1 MKKIKRISIRK
12 LLSLML
18 IIAVLST
25 NIKLNEFV
33 VHAKD
38 IQLFVT
44 LYLIDN
50 TSEQWIKNDDAVI
63 ELIDNTFGHDRYI
76 MTQMNNTTWS
86 VQVPENAYNITFNRY
101 NGDKSIQWN
110 SWSF

>member
-1 MKKIKRISIRK
+1 MSMDYFDLEEIKNMKKIKRISIRK

-50 TSEQWIKNDDAVI
+50 TSEQWIIKKNI
-63 ELIDNTFGHDRYI
+63 IL
-76 MTQMNNTTWS
+76 
-86 VQVPENAYNITFNRY
+86 
-101 NGDKSIQWN
+101 
-110 SWSF
+110 

>member
-1 MKKIKRISIRK
+1 MSMDYFDLEVIKKKKKIKRISIRK
-12 LLSLML
+12 LLSIML

-50 TSEQWIKNDDAVI
+50 TSEQWIIKKNI
-63 ELIDNTFGHDRYI
+63 IL
-76 MTQMNNTTWS
+76 
-86 VQVPENAYNITFNRY
+86 
-101 NGDKSIQWN
+101 
-110 SWSF
+110 

>member
-1 MKKIKRISIRK
+1 
-12 LLSLML
+12 ML

-50 TSEQWIKNDDAVI
+50 TSEQWIIKKNI
-63 ELIDNTFGHDRYI
+63 IL
-76 MTQMNNTTWS
+76 
-86 VQVPENAYNITFNRY
+86 
-101 NGDKSIQWN
+101 
-110 SWSF
+110 

>member
-12 LLSLML
+12 LLSIML

-33 VHAKD
+33 VHTKD

-50 TSEQWIKNDDAVI
+50 TSEQWIIKKNI
-63 ELIDNTFGHDRYI
+63 IL
-76 MTQMNNTTWS
+76 
-86 VQVPENAYNITFNRY
+86 
-101 NGDKSIQWN
+101 
-110 SWSF
+110 

>member
-1 MKKIKRISIRK
+1 MSMDYFDLEVIKNMKKIKRISIRK
-12 LLSLML
+12 LLSIML

-50 TSEQWIKNDDAVI
+50 TSEQWIIKKNIV
-63 ELIDNTFGHDRYI
+63 L
-76 MTQMNNTTWS
+76 
-86 VQVPENAYNITFNRY
+86 
-101 NGDKSIQWN
+101 
-110 SWSF
+110 

>member
-50 TSEQWIKNDDAVI
+50 TSEQWIIKKNI
-63 ELIDNTFGHDRYI
+63 IL
-76 MTQMNNTTWS
+76 
-86 VQVPENAYNITFNRY
+86 
-101 NGDKSIQWN
+101 
-110 SWSF
+110 

>member
-12 LLSLML
+12 LLSIML

-50 TSEQWIKNDDAVI
+50 TSEQWIIKKNI
-63 ELIDNTFGHDRYI
+63 IL
-76 MTQMNNTTWS
+76 
-86 VQVPENAYNITFNRY
+86 
-101 NGDKSIQWN
+101 
-110 SWSF
+110 

>member
-12 LLSLML
+12 LLSIML

-44 LYLIDN
+44 LYLVDN
-50 TSEQWIKNDDAVI
+50 TSEQWIIKKNI
-63 ELIDNTFGHDRYI
+63 IL
-76 MTQMNNTTWS
+76 
-86 VQVPENAYNITFNRY
+86 
-101 NGDKSIQWN
+101 
-110 SWSF
+110 

>member
-1 MKKIKRISIRK
+1 MDYFDLEVIKNMKKIKRISIRK

-50 TSEQWIKNDDAVI
+50 TSEQWIIKKNI
-63 ELIDNTFGHDRYI
+63 IL
-76 MTQMNNTTWS
+76 
-86 VQVPENAYNITFNRY
+86 
-101 NGDKSIQWN
+101 
-110 SWSF
+110 

>member
-12 LLSLML
+12 LLSRML

-50 TSEQWIKNDDAVI
+50 TSEQWIIKKNI
-63 ELIDNTFGHDRYI
+63 IL
-76 MTQMNNTTWS
+76 
-86 VQVPENAYNITFNRY
+86 
-101 NGDKSIQWN
+101 
-110 SWSF
+110 

>member
-1 MKKIKRISIRK
+1 MKTIKRISIRK
-12 LLSLML
+12 LLSIML

-50 TSEQWIKNDDAVI
+50 TSEQWIIKKNI
-63 ELIDNTFGHDRYI
+63 IL
-76 MTQMNNTTWS
+76 
-86 VQVPENAYNITFNRY
+86 
-101 NGDKSIQWN
+101 
-110 SWSF
+110 

>member
-1 MKKIKRISIRK
+1 MSMDYFDLEVIKNMKKIKRISIRK

-50 TSEQWIKNDDAVI
+50 TSEQWIIKKNI
-63 ELIDNTFGHDRYI
+63 IL
-76 MTQMNNTTWS
+76 
-86 VQVPENAYNITFNRY
+86 
-101 NGDKSIQWN
+101 
-110 SWSF
+110 

>member
-1 MKKIKRISIRK
+1 MSMDYFDLEVIKNMKKIKRISIRK
-12 LLSLML
+12 LLSIML

-33 VHAKD
+33 VHTKD

-50 TSEQWIKNDDAVI
+50 TSEQWIIKKNI
-63 ELIDNTFGHDRYI
+63 IL
-76 MTQMNNTTWS
+76 
-86 VQVPENAYNITFNRY
+86 
-101 NGDKSIQWN
+101 
-110 SWSF
+110 

>member
-1 MKKIKRISIRK
+1 MKKMERISIRK
-12 LLSLML
+12 LLSIML

-50 TSEQWIKNDDAVI
+50 TSEQWIIKKNI
-63 ELIDNTFGHDRYI
+63 IL
-76 MTQMNNTTWS
+76 
-86 VQVPENAYNITFNRY
+86 
-101 NGDKSIQWN
+101 
-110 SWSF
+110 

>member
-1 MKKIKRISIRK
+1 MSMDYFDLEVIKNMKKIKRISIRK
-12 LLSLML
+12 LLSIML

-50 TSEQWIKNDDAVI
+50 TSEQWIIKKNI
-63 ELIDNTFGHDRYI
+63 IL
-76 MTQMNNTTWS
+76 
-86 VQVPENAYNITFNRY
+86 
-101 NGDKSIQWN
+101 
-110 SWSF
+110 

>member
-1 MKKIKRISIRK
+1 MSMDYFDLEVIKNMKKIKRISIRK
-12 LLSLML
+12 LLSIML

-33 VHAKD
+33 VHTKD

-50 TSEQWIKNDDAVI
+50 TSEQWIIKKNIIV
-63 ELIDNTFGHDRYI
+63 
-76 MTQMNNTTWS
+76 
-86 VQVPENAYNITFNRY
+86 
-101 NGDKSIQWN
+101 
-110 SWSF
+110 

>member
-1 MKKIKRISIRK
+1 MKKLKRISIRK
-12 LLSLML
+12 LLSIML

-50 TSEQWIKNDDAVI
+50 TSEQWIIKKNI
-63 ELIDNTFGHDRYI
+63 IL
-76 MTQMNNTTWS
+76 
-86 VQVPENAYNITFNRY
+86 
-101 NGDKSIQWN
+101 
-110 SWSF
+110 

>member
-12 LLSLML
+12 LLSIML

-50 TSEQWIKNDDAVI
+50 TSEQWIIK
-63 ELIDNTFGHDRYI
+63 
-76 MTQMNNTTWS
+76 
-86 VQVPENAYNITFNRY
+86 ENI
-101 NGDKSIQWN
+101 IL
-110 SWSF
+110 

>member
-12 LLSLML
+12 LLSIML
-18 IIAVLST
+18 ISAVLST

-50 TSEQWIKNDDAVI
+50 TSEQWIIKKNI
-63 ELIDNTFGHDRYI
+63 IL
-76 MTQMNNTTWS
+76 
-86 VQVPENAYNITFNRY
+86 
-101 NGDKSIQWN
+101 
-110 SWSF
+110 